1 MEKLIVEENVFIEE
15 EKYQRIKKE
24 MKKKN
29 DYFTAFEYEVL
40 TQRLG
45 EIWANEP

>member
-24 MKKKN
+24 MNKT
-29 DYFTAFEYEVL
+29 DDWFTAEELKTLKKLLKKL
-40 TQRLG
+40 T
-45 EIWANEP
+45 

>member
-24 MKKKN
+24 MNKT
-29 DYFTAFEYEVL
+29 DDCFTAEELKTLKKLLKKL
-40 TQRLG
+40 T
-45 EIWANEP
+45 